1 MKYNVSC
8 TMIYNGNMCIEA
20 NSNEE
25 AVNKA
30 QQMLIDDYN
39 ACDWEFGEATADY
52 AEKTEY

>member
-30 QQMLIDDYN
+30 KKELLTTKRN
-39 ACDWEFGEATADY
+39 VHN
-52 AEKTEY
+52 